1 MQRSLKY
8 GSKNSLKVFNDY
20 TVFSLILVNVLFVFI
35 AKDSRKLTFI
45 YLVNDVIQNSRK
57 KGPEFRDQFGP
68 VLAPAFKLMGQAM
81 ADENTQ
87 KRLERILN
95 IWGDRNLFDAKLMSE
110 FKKALGISNTQYHS
124 IIMVK

>member
-1 MQRSLKY
+1 MFY
-8 GSKNSLKVFNDY
+8 NKNFL
-20 TVFSLILVNVLFVFI
+20 L

-68 VLAPAFKLMGQAM
+68 ILAPALKLMGQAVN
-81 ADENTQ
+81 AETTQ

-95 IWGDRNLFDAKLMSE
+95 IWGDRNMFDSKQIAE
-110 FKKALGISNTQYHS
+110 FRKSLGIYMQ
-124 IIMVK
+124 IIFLRLWFK

>member
-1 MQRSLKY
+1 MFY
-8 GSKNSLKVFNDY
+8 NKNFL
-20 TVFSLILVNVLFVFI
+20 L

-68 VLAPAFKLMGQAM
+68 ILAPALKLMGQAVN
-81 ADENTQ
+81 DENTQ

-95 IWGDRNLFDAKLMSE
+95 IWGDRNMFDSKQIAE
-110 FKKALGISNTQYHS
+110 FRKSLGIYMQ
-124 IIMVK
+124 IIFLRLWFK